1 MTERRNP
8 TSGYL
13 LDQGKRTQ
21 LLDSLACAYECIEHL
36 CTLLLS
42 IEHGG
47 LSDGEQQET
56 LMMCCDEAMNIIADY
71 GMFGPM
77 LLDIY
82 HDDGQNM
89 TRKP

>member
-1 MTERRNP
+1 MSERRNP
-8 TSGYL
+8 TSVYL
-13 LDQGKRTQ
+13 VDQGKRSH

-47 LSDGEQQET
+47 LSEGETQET
-56 LMMCCDEAMNIIADY
+56 LMMACDEAMNILAENIH
-71 GMFGPM
+71 MQPM

-82 HDDGQNM
+82 HDDGG
-89 TRKP
+89 